1 MGECNSSETNAYV
14 RRIHTGWSTFCFMS
28 YQVDGVHCE
37 WSLDPSECCLAT
49 YEAKQPLGPEIQAKQ
64 MHMSGAY
71 MQDEAPAVSCVTK
84 WMVCI
89 GYGLYIPY
97 NLTFH
102 WKFEIAIGTWN
113 RIWNIS
119 KENSYVRH
127 TCAVFTKQ
135 FLLSWS
141 TGHRH
146 WKYPLDPWKPTFHYW
161 MKLSLGE
168 MRLKWITC
176 VCWAEVQEL
185 KYMLFDWLW
194 IGH

>member
-1 MGECNSSETNAYV
+1 MQCECSV
-14 RRIHTGWSTFCFMS
+14 GH
-28 YQVDGVHCE
+28 
-37 WSLDPSECCLAT
+37 LECRLVA
-49 YEAKQPLGPEIQAKQ
+49 YEAKPPLGYKIWAKQ
-64 MHMSGAY
+64 MQMSGAY
-71 MQDEAPAVSCVTK
+71 MHNEAPAVSCVAK

-89 GYGLYIPY
+89 GNGLYIPY

-102 WKFEIAIGTWN
+102 WKFETAIGTWN
-113 RIWNIS
+113 RTWNIS
-119 KENSYVRH
+119 KENSYVRR
-127 TCAVFTKQ
+127 TCAVFIKQ

-146 WKYPLDPWKPTFHYW
+146 WKYPLYPWKPTFHYW
-161 MKLSLGE
+161 MKLSLGG

-185 KYMLFDWLW
+185 KYMLLGWLG